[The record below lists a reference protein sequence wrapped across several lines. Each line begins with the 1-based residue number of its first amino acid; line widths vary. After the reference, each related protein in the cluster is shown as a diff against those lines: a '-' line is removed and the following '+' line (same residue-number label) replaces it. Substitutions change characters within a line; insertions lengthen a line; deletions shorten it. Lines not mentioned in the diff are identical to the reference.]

1 MSRTRPPDQAL
12 PVGFETVHR
21 TGPRNGRAGE
31 GYPPFNIERLLDP
44 SADTTER
51 LRITLAVAGFS
62 EEELEIIQ
70 QGRELLIRGRHADRE
85 ETIFLFRGIAARQ
98 FQRLFL
104 LDEGMDVERAH
115 LRNGLLS
122 IYLIRPERAQEERKI
137 NISASV

>member
-1 MSRTRPPDQAL
+1 MSRTRPPDQPL
-12 PVGFETVHR
+12 RIGFET
-21 TGPRNGRAGE
+21 GPRAGARNGRAGE
-31 GYPPFNIERLLDP
+31 GYPPFDIERFLDQ
-44 SADTTER
+44 SADPIER

-62 EEELEIIQ
+62 EDELEVTQ

-85 ETIFLFRGIAARQ
+85 ETVFLFRGIAARQ

-122 IYLIRPERAQEERKI
+122 VYLIRPEPAQGERKI